1 MPDPTGARMRTM
13 NSFFDS
19 PRFPIK
25 ALPEF
30 DARDDDGEDG
40 DDGRDSR
47 YDLPEWN
54 AYVGWP
60 R

>member
-25 ALPEF
+25 ALPER
-30 DARDDDGEDG
+30 DGHDHDDDDH
-40 DDGRDSR
+40 DAHDSQ
-47 YDLPEWN
+47 YDLPAWN
-54 AYVGWP
+54 AYVGSP